1 MSVFREPPAVE
12 LGPLA
17 VGLGHAA
24 RRALD
29 ALPSGGRLLGP
40 VAGRAPYT
48 LGALG
53 SLGLV
58 LVAACALAARAAGWS
73 PRTPGGAGV
82 VAVFV
87 IAGGLSLAAVL
98 RALDAPR
105 ARRTLRGDR
114 VGQAARQALRRAARL
129 GDHAERRPE
138 RFGLKR
144 VAALRAA
151 LRTLADPAITA
162 WIPDDVR
169 GRAELLLARALAAGE
184 GPRWSQRERV
194 RGEVRALLEAAA
206 AHLDQPAPARS
217 DLRALDALHAQGA
230 ATPRPASPEE
240 PSGDADEEALAGEEA
255 AAESAALADRVR
267 WRR

>member
-40 VAGRAPYT
+40 VAGRAPYA

-53 SLGLV
+53 SLSLV
-58 LVAACALAARAAGWS
+58 LVTACALAARAAGWS

-98 RALDAPR
+98 RALDVDAPR

-114 VGQAARQALRRAARL
+114 IGGAARLALRRAARL
-129 GDHAERRPE
+129 ADHAERRPE
-138 RFGLKR
+138 RFGPRR

-169 GRAELLLARALAAGE
+169 GRAELLLARALAAGA

-206 AHLDQPAPARS
+206 THMDQPAPAKS
-217 DLRALDALHAQGA
+217 DLRALDELNAP
-230 ATPRPASPEE
+230 TPRPASPEE
-240 PSGDADEEALAGEEA
+240 PPGEADEEALAAEEA
-255 AAESAALADRVR
+255 AAESAALADRVP